1 MDCMAYAISKTIS
14 VDKIPIIDVTP
25 LRYKSLKATKGVAL
39 EIRKATDQVGFFYIR
54 NHGISKTWDPNFD
67 SVVDPSVICNI
78 GSKPLYPPVSCGD
91 NVLSRFDSSFSYRR

>member
-1 MDCMAYAISKTIS
+1 MAYAISKTIS

-39 EIRKATDQVGFFYIR
+39 EIRKATEQAGFFYIR

-78 GSKPLYPPVSCGD
+78 GSKLLYAPVSCGD
-91 NVLSRFDSSFSYRR
+91 YVQSRLDSFFTYRQ